1 MTTGSIDIDAP
12 GKYPIVL
19 SDALLGKTSQES
31 YTSVRC
37 IEYSSSSAASTSNS
51 SSDNHKPDPKSSP
64 SLSSVRLQPSKSD
77 ESDYDL
83 SFSDDS
89 GKYKYN
95 GVQISGDGQYVLIFN
110 PEKKHFVLHRL
121 DSTFDMN
128 LVNTPWEKNASTLR
142 SQYPQLGS
150 ATNPPAKMAQRKP
163 SKSSKNMALTKPEP
177 KRRKSTQ
184 AKKKPPVRE
193 PTPEDKDDSDD
204 GLTIEYPD
212 ARTTQQYKP
221 QPEVILQQNASDEEE
236 EEEEEED
243 EEEDEDEDAEGE
255 FEEQRN
261 QDVDHLTLP
270 SPANNNTGGMSDEDI
285 ELDLEAELEQ
295 ALKETTEGAGNDESD
310 ESEEE

>member
-1 MTTGSIDIDAP
+1 
-12 GKYPIVL
+12 
-19 SDALLGKTSQES
+19 
-31 YTSVRC
+31 
-37 IEYSSSSAASTSNS
+37 
-51 SSDNHKPDPKSSP
+51 
-64 SLSSVRLQPSKSD
+64 VRLQPSKSD
-77 ESDYDL
+77 ASDYDL
-83 SFSDDS
+83 SFADDS

-128 LVNTPWEKNASTLR
+128 LVNAPWEKNASTLR

-150 ATNPPAKMAQRKP
+150 ATNPPAKTAQRKP

-193 PTPEDKDDSDD
+193 PSPEDKDDSDD

-236 EEEEEED
+236 EEEEED

-261 QDVDHLTLP
+261 QDVDHLTLS